1 MIALTFVAAQL
12 GGVLEVCGQ
21 QSPQIDRRA
30 TGSGGT
36 EEPFTITTYL
46 VAAKPHSVQSTDIL
60 PPLTTEHTSNK

>member
-21 QSPQIDRRA
+21 QSPQIDRA
-30 TGSGGT
+30 TVSGGT
-36 EEPFTITTYL
+36 EEPFTINTYL